1 MTFLNNLPL
10 SKMEKSME
18 FIFIIVSFIIGVL
31 AGLSFNYPQK
41 KKYKYES
48 KYLKEKIQEWDLQEL
63 SRIRRGE

>member
-1 MTFLNNLPL
+1 
-10 SKMEKSME
+10 ME